1 MFLQRSPECIV
12 RVLGLESTTWTMA
25 RYGWEFAFHGPAA
38 FESFGPETMM
48 MRHPKSSI
56 CIVARLVRGSLREA
70 AFHSDV
76 RPLER
81 PVFEAYKLL
90 DDKCIVETVPSLDFT
105 RVDVSEGWPQASVAM
120 SRGEMRAI
128 SSLGFFKKWEDE
140 VEEIIVDQAS
150 VSELMDR
157 IRKLQEP
164 ELTAIRERNRRR
176 EQRSANEVVE
186 RVSAQIISIA
196 A

>member
-1 MFLQRSPECIV
+1 M
-12 RVLGLESTTWTMA
+12 
-25 RYGWEFAFHGPAA
+25 H
-38 FESFGPETMM
+38 
-48 MRHPKSSI
+48 
-56 CIVARLVRGSLREA
+56 
-70 AFHSDV
+70 
-76 RPLER
+76 
-81 PVFEAYKLL
+81 
-90 DDKCIVETVPSLDFT
+90 
-105 RVDVSEGWPQASVAM
+105 
-120 SRGEMRAI
+120 AI

-164 ELTAIRERNRRR
+164 ELAAIRERNRRR

>member
-1 MFLQRSPECIV
+1 
-12 RVLGLESTTWTMA
+12 MA
-25 RYGWEFAFHGPAA
+25 RHGWEFAFSGPSAS
-38 FESFGPETMM
+38 EPFGKETMM
-48 MRHPKSSI
+48 MRHPQSAVH
-56 CIVARLVRGSLREA
+56 IVAMLARGNLWDAALR
-70 AFHSDV
+70 SDV
-76 RPLER
+76 RPRGL
-81 PVFEAYKLL
+81 PIFEAHRILSN
-90 DDKCIVETVPSLDFT
+90 KCLIETVPSLNFA
-105 RVDVSEGWPQASVAM
+105 RVDASASWPEASVAM
-120 SRGEMRAI
+120 SRGERRQI
-128 SSLGFFKKWEDE
+128 ESLGFFKKWEDE

-164 ELTAIRERNRRR
+164 ELAAIRERNRRR